1 MVGHQW
7 LPWINNPTSGSAS
20 VSSAKQEQEISS
32 GCLRTRRNT
41 SCRHSGPVV
50 ALSTLC
56 SLLLAACVALSVL
69 YNNESDRRPTWKNL
83 LFNYQNI
90 SESCLALTKANS
102 DLRGENERLRQRST
116 WLDAQNKLLNRT
128 SAQLMSVNLALSLE
142 STELTEQI
150 VNLTSTNLEL
160 AQEHQSLVQHRSEQE
175 EEKLNMS
182 QTIKH
187 LVNTGTR
194 QEEEARRLSELN
206 GLLRDELFQLREK
219 NEELLENN
227 HKFDGEIKNLS
238 EQVRALL
245 IDDCDEAKKH
255 NMQLQ
260 ERVTKLQE
268 RSQNLSSTLTKER
281 QEAAEREESRRNEMD
296 RVVAD
301 MRSVKE
307 AFHSLDLY
315 CPVLHHQTKERVC
328 KKCQNSWRLF
338 ENKCYYFSTRML
350 TWSSSRAWCQT
361 QGGDLLIVD
370 SEAEQSFVFESS
382 RAVEQSG
389 SRLWIG
395 MTDAEVEGEW
405 LWVDGSSVAS
415 RAQYWLSRAGTGTE
429 PDDWKLDDPL
439 GEDCGHI
446 DTSENALKSWMDG
459 SCTIPYRWI
468 CEKNV

>member
-1 MVGHQW
+1 M
-7 LPWINNPTSGSAS
+7 LSLENSGLA
-20 VSSAKQEQEISS
+20 VSPDSSLYAKI
-32 GCLRTRRNT
+32 GDPHPDC
-41 SCRHSGPVV
+41 
-50 ALSTLC
+50 STGYKQ
-56 SLLLAACVALSVL
+56 LSVL
-69 YNNESDRRPTWKNL
+69 DLQSETCCIVLSFSRSNDSLSLTSDNNESDRRPAWKNL

-187 LVNTGTR
+187 LVDTGTR

-315 CPVLHHQTKERVC
+315 CPVLHHQTKGTCV
-328 KKCQNSWRLF
+328 
-338 ENKCYYFSTRML
+338 
-350 TWSSSRAWCQT
+350 
-361 QGGDLLIVD
+361 G
-370 SEAEQSFVFESS
+370 FV
-382 RAVEQSG
+382 
-389 SRLWIG
+389 
-395 MTDAEVEGEW
+395 T
-405 LWVDGSSVAS
+405 
-415 RAQYWLSRAGTGTE
+415 TT
-429 PDDWKLDDPL
+429 
-439 GEDCGHI
+439 H
-446 DTSENALKSWMDG
+446 
-459 SCTIPYRWI
+459 
-468 CEKNV
+468 